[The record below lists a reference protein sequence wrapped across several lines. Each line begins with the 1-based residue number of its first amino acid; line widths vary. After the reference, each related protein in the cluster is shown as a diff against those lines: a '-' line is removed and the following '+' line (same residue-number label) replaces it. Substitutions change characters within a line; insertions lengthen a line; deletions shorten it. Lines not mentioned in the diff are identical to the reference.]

1 MMTLRPFAVLAS
13 LAALLSASPPG
24 HAAPEPPGKPNVLV
38 IYADDLGYGD
48 VSCYNRD
55 RGRIATPHIDRLA
68 AEGMRFTD
76 AHSSSGVCSPSRY
89 TLLTGRYHWRSRLQ
103 NGIVPLWGQPLI
115 ARDRLTIASLA
126 KQHGYRTA
134 CFGKWHLGWNWPIP
148 PDRSPLFKEQ
158 PKGNATAT
166 DAHRRVWHDVFSQPI
181 PDGPTSRGFDL
192 YFGTD
197 VPNWPPFCFLENN
210 RTTTIPSEFLPA
222 SLLGNNMA
230 SNQGPATPNWSLEA
244 ILPTLTDRTIRFLSD
259 AASQPQPFF
268 LYLALTSPHTPLAVN
283 APWKNKSGLNNP
295 YADLVMET
303 DAAIGRILDALESSD
318 AASRTL
324 VIFSSDNGCAP
335 YIGKPDLEA
344 KGHFPSG
351 PLRGAKSDAWEGGHR
366 VPFIVRWPGTV
377 TPGST
382 CPHLVH
388 QADLLRTFAD
398 VLGTTLPDHA
408 GEDSV
413 SFLASL
419 KGHPAPA
426 RSHAI
431 STASSGVPALRL
443 GPWKYIAASG
453 SGGWSKG
460 GNPAQP
466 VQLYNLDRDPAET
479 DNLAAT
485 EPAKLAEM
493 QTLLEKLITDGR
505 STEGKPQAND
515 VQVTRFP
522 APAGNRGNGGNHGF
536 RPHRSRSLRPADP
549 AASPSAR

>member
-24 HAAPEPPGKPNVLV
+24 HAAPEPPGKPNVLL

-259 AASQPQPFF
+259 VASQPQPFF

-382 CPHLVH
+382 CTHLVH

-443 GPWKYIAASG
+443 GPWKYIASSG

-466 VQLYNLDRDPAET
+466 VQLYNLASDPAET

-485 EPAKLAEM
+485 EPARLAEM

-505 STEGKPQAND
+505 STDGKPQAND

-522 APAGNRGNGGNHGF
+522 APAGNRGNGGKHGF